1 MGRISRLFRVELKG
15 RGGRLARAKLSRSD
29 LDTCVRVRE
38 SEFVDGCGE
47 REGRVCRSANSNGS

>member
-29 LDTCVRVRE
+29 LDTCV
-38 SEFVDGCGE
+38 CE
-47 REGRVCRSANSNGS
+47 RERVCGRLR